1 MERRLKKPFGANVS
15 LIVGLGGRCAGPLG
29 HPFRNGGIIPPAAGG
44 EAGRQSAAVSL
55 SGIASAKDSLLT

>member
-1 MERRLKKPFGANVS
+1 MRRLKQQFGANVS
-15 LIVGLGGRCAGPLG
+15 LFVGHGGCCAGPLG
-29 HPFRNGGIIPPAAGG
+29 YPFRNGGIIAPAAGG